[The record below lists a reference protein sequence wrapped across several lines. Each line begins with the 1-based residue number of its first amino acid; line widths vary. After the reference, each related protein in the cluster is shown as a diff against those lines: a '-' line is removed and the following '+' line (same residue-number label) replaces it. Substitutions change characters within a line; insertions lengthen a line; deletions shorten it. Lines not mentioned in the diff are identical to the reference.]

1 MALARR
7 RVAFGWPSGRG
18 RTRNNTGERNMQRKH
33 IIAAVAAVGFMAS
46 GPAFAQQSEYNAPW
60 RGEFW
65 GYIGASG
72 GQSKFRTDCNRTVT
86 LFECDRKDTGWK
98 VYAGGK
104 INEILGLEVGYT
116 DFGRIRASGGDTN
129 AWAVPLSL
137 TVGAPIGTRFAAFG
151 KAGGLYARTDVTTDL
166 NDTFSARGDK
176 NGWGWTYGAGAT
188 FAVTPTVQIRAD
200 WDRYKLDFVG
210 GRRDVDMLT
219 AGVQVRF

>member
-1 MALARR
+1 
-7 RVAFGWPSGRG
+7 
-18 RTRNNTGERNMQRKH
+18 MQRKH

-129 AWAVPLSL
+129 AWAVPVSL
-137 TVGAPIGTRFAAFG
+137 VVGAPIGTRFNVFG
-151 KAGGLYARTDVTTDL
+151 KVGGLYGRTDVTAEASTL
-166 NDTFSARGDK
+166 FTGRK
-176 NGWGWTYGAGAT
+176 NGWGWTYGAGAG
-188 FAVTPTVQIRAD
+188 FNITPGLQVRAD

-210 GRRDVDMLT
+210 GRSDVDMLS
-219 AGVQVRF
+219 AGLAMRF